1 MLGIK
6 TIVLS
11 SYEYLCLTLLS
22 LFDGKQVRINQTKEE
37 YDQIDQR
44 HIQRPSQQQLPTRW
58 GNGIFMEFTIWTG
71 ATTPT
76 AKKSPFAMK

>member
-11 SYEYLCLTLLS
+11 SYEYLFLTLLL
-22 LFDGKQVRINQTKEE
+22 LFDEKQVHINQTKEK

-44 HIQRPSQQQLPTRW
+44 HIQRPSH
-58 GNGIFMEFTIWTG
+58 
-71 ATTPT
+71 
-76 AKKSPFAMK
+76 

>member
-11 SYEYLCLTLLS
+11 SYEYLCLTLLL
-22 LFDGKQVRINQTKEE
+22 LFDEKQVHINQTKEK

-44 HIQRPSQQQLPTRW
+44 HIQRPSQQQRPTRW
-58 GNGIFMEFTIWTG
+58 QWNFYGVRDLERPVSQPQNEV
-71 ATTPT
+71 PLQ
-76 AKKSPFAMK
+76 